1 MDDRYRELFQSES
14 DGLIEQILP
23 LRQRVGEWRYM
34 TRAIKA
40 GEMLE
45 LECYPVYTPA
55 ERREAREARKR
66 LTPEQMERINQRN
79 AEKRI
84 VRLANANFTRKDNAV
99 TLTFREPV
107 DYDEGLRACRNF
119 IRRLKRLRERRG
131 LPELKYIYSVED
143 RNGDGERRRTHV
155 HMLLTG
161 GIPREEIEALWGKGF
176 ANVDRLQPDEHG
188 LAGIARYISKQQKN
202 RKRWVCSNNLKKP
215 TVRRSEC
222 KLTNRKVRTLAER
235 LPQESQEILEKLWP
249 GYDYVECSVKYSDY
263 VGGVYVAALMR
274 RKPK

>member
-23 LRQRVGEWRYM
+23 LRLRVGEWRYM

-45 LECYPVYTPA
+45 LECYPVFTPA

-66 LTPEQMERINQRN
+66 LTPEQMEKINQRN

-143 RNGDGERRRTHV
+143 RSGDGERRRTHV

-188 LAGIARYISKQQKN
+188 LARIARYISKQQKN

-222 KLTNRKVRTLAER
+222 KLTNRKVRSLAER

-249 GYDYVECSVKYSDY
+249 GYYYVECSVKYSDY

-274 RKPK
+274 KKR